1 MTAQDVPAP
10 FVEALHALRDRRLRS
25 EVRLTE
31 VPAPGRIAPF
41 SVALSA
47 EILAPDNETELSS
60 GRFVLLHDPAGQE
73 AWDGTFRAV
82 TLVRATL
89 EAELGIDPLLCE
101 AAWSWVA
108 EALEA
113 SGAPYRAL
121 GGTVTRVVSQ
131 SFGALAERPPQV
143 EVEVRASWSPQGD
156 VGEHLE
162 AWSTV
167 LCTAAGLPPLPDGV
181 AAIGRRR

>member
-1 MTAQDVPAP
+1 MTAEDVPAP

-31 VPAPGRIAPF
+31 VPAPGRVAPY

-47 EILAPDNETELSS
+47 EIVGPEADSELAS

-73 AWDGTFRAV
+73 AWEGTFRAV

-89 EAELGIDPLLCE
+89 EAELGGDPLLCE
-101 AAWSWVA
+101 AAWTWV
-108 EALEA
+108 EESLQ
-113 SGAPYRAL
+113 STGARYQAL

-131 SFGALAERPPQV
+131 SFAALAERPPEV
-143 EVEVRASWSPQGD
+143 EVELRASWSPLGD
-156 VGEHLE
+156 LGDHLE
-162 AWSTV
+162 AWATV
-167 LCTAAGLPPLPDGV
+167 LSTAAGLPPLPDGV
-181 AAIGRRR
+181 SAIGRRR

>member
-31 VPAPGRIAPF
+31 VPAPGRIAPY

-47 EILAPDNETELSS
+47 EIDAPDGEAELGS
-60 GRFVLLHDPAGQE
+60 GRFVLLHDPNGQE

-89 EAELGIDPLLCE
+89 EAELGGDPLLCE
-101 AAWSWVA
+101 AAWSWVEESLHDA
-108 EALEA
+108 DAGFH
-113 SGAPYRAL
+113 SL
-121 GGTVTRVVSQ
+121 GGTVTRIVSQ
-131 SFGALAERPPQV
+131 SFAALAERPAQV
-143 EVEVRASWSPQGD
+143 EVEVRASWTPEGD
-156 VGEHLE
+156 VGAHLD

>member
-25 EVRLTE
+25 EVHLTE
-31 VPAPGRIAPF
+31 VPAPGRVAPY

-47 EILAPDNETELSS
+47 EILGPGSEAELAS

-82 TLVRATL
+82 TLVRAVL
-89 EAELGIDPLLCE
+89 EAELGTDPLLCE

-108 EALEA
+108 EALESA
-113 SGAPYRAL
+113 GSPFHAL

-131 SFGALAERPPQV
+131 SFAALAERPAQV
-143 EVEVRASWSPQGD
+143 EVELRASWTPEGD
-156 VGEHLE
+156 VGDHLE
-162 AWSTV
+162 AWSTI
-167 LCTAAGLPPLPDGV
+167 LCTAAGLPPLPEGV